1 MNRDVIIYLKDILD
15 YMDRAIQYLNEY
27 EFNDFISDNKTCDAV
42 LRCIEVIGEATKK
55 IPDDLRESY
64 PDIPWRDMAGMR
76 DKVIH
81 SYFTVDYKMVWL
93 TITEDIPRM
102 MPEIKKVI
110 DDLEK
115 ERHEPEK

>member
-1 MNRDVIIYLKDILD
+1 MSRDVIIYLKDIID
-15 YMDRAIQYLNEY
+15 YMNRSIRYLSEY
-27 EFNDFISDNKTCDAV
+27 EMNDFIKDNKTCDAA

-55 IPDDLRESY
+55 IPEELRSSY

-81 SYFTVDYKMVWL
+81 SYFNVDYKMVWL
-93 TITEDIPRM
+93 TITEDIPEM
-102 MPEIKKVI
+102 IPKIKKVI

-115 ERHEPEK
+115 ER